1 MAGRN
6 ILMRF
11 RGRCWWQRQSDKFF
25 KKFLH
30 GRIRARSTVLC
41 NTARLQDDITA
52 MDFPTSN
59 EVSEIWNYSKYG
71 D

>member
-11 RGRCWWQRQSDKFF
+11 HGRCWWKRESDKCF
-25 KKFLH
+25 KKIWH
-30 GRIRARSTVLC
+30 GKVRARSTALC
-41 NTARLQDDITA
+41 NQARLQDDITA
-52 MDFPTSN
+52 IDFPTSN
-59 EVSEIWNYSKYG
+59 EVCEIWNYSKYG

>member
-11 RGRCWWQRQSDKFF
+11 RGRCWWERESDKCF
-25 KKFLH
+25 KKIWH
-30 GRIRARSTVLC
+30 GKVRARSTALC
-41 NTARLQDDITA
+41 NRARLQDDITA
-52 MDFPTSN
+52 IDFPTSN
-59 EVSEIWNYSKYG
+59 EVCEIWNYSKYG

>member
-11 RGRCWWQRQSDKFF
+11 RGRCWWQRHSDKDF
-25 KKFLH
+25 KKIWP
-30 GRIRARSTVLC
+30 GKIRARSTALC
-41 NTARLQDDITA
+41 NMARLQDDITA

-59 EVSEIWNYSKYG
+59 EVSEIWIDSKYG